1 MQPQS
6 DTLGIKGKN
15 MNEVQIIMQSDTKTG
30 NIKLL
35 LNGKPVSNVF
45 AFNVNYNSR
54 SNLLEFNGQRFA
66 TNKAGQHFV
75 DENTKDTAMEDV
87 NLLNLFNPHI
97 VNRELV
103 KEHQQALE
111 MTMLN
116 VYMTSF
122 LNAKNLIKERG
133 VNNDGT
139 LSV

>member
-1 MQPQS
+1 
-6 DTLGIKGKN
+6 
-15 MNEVQIIMQSDTKTG
+15 MNEVQIIMQSDMKNG
-30 NIKLL
+30 NIKLF

-54 SNLLEFNGQRFA
+54 TNFLEFKGQRFA
-66 TNKAGQHFV
+66 TDKAGQFYV
-75 DENTKDTAMEDV
+75 AESTKDTAFEDV

-97 VNRELV
+97 MNRELV

-133 VNNDGT
+133 VNNDGL

>member
-1 MQPQS
+1 
-6 DTLGIKGKN
+6 
-15 MNEVQIIMQSDTKTG
+15 MNEVQIIMQSDTKNG
-30 NIKLL
+30 SIKLL
-35 LNGKPVSNVF
+35 LNGKPLPNVF

-54 SNLLEFNGQRFA
+54 TNLLEFKGQRFA
-66 TNKAGQHFV
+66 TNKSGQLYV

>member
-1 MQPQS
+1 
-6 DTLGIKGKN
+6 LGIKGKN

-54 SNLLEFNGQRFA
+54 SNLLEFKGQRFA
-66 TNKAGQHFV
+66 TDKAGQHFV

>member
-1 MQPQS
+1 
-6 DTLGIKGKN
+6 
-15 MNEVQIIMQSDTKTG
+15 MNEVQIIMQSDMKNG
-30 NIKLL
+30 NIKLF
-35 LNGKPVSNVF
+35 LNGKPINKVF
-45 AFNVNYNSR
+45 AFNVNYNAR
-54 SNLLEFNGQRFA
+54 TNLLEFNGKRFA
-66 TNKAGQHFV
+66 TNKSGQFYV
-75 DENTKDTAMEDV
+75 DENTKDTAMEDI

-97 VNRELV
+97 MNRELV

-133 VNNDGT
+133 VNNNGT